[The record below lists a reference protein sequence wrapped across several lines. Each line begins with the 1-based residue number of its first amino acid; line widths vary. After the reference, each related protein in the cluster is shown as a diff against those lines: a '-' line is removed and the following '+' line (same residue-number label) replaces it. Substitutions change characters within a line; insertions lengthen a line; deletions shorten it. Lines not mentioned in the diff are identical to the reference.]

1 MTGAWATGRCDVPVL
16 PFLEK
21 DSSFGPEDLAAMSA
35 GFERAL
41 HRLRLT
47 DRTDPATAL
56 VARKII
62 ALAKQGVRDPDKLC
76 EGVLNALAADGAP
89 SA

>member
-1 MTGAWATGRCDVPVL
+1 MMGAWATGRCDVPVRE
-16 PFLEK
+16 FLEK
-21 DSSFGPEDLAAMSA
+21 DSSFGPDDLAAMSA

-62 ALAKQGVRDPDKLC
+62 ALAKQGERDPERLC
-76 EGVLNALAADGAP
+76 AGVLDALGADGDA